1 MAYLYLD
8 PFSGLSG
15 NMLLGVLFDLG
26 LDFDQFQAELAKL
39 NVAGYHLTLEKT
51 TRSAIGGQLFGVV
64 LDDAHH
70 HADESLTAQ
79 EVAAHEHHHDTDHD
93 HAHDDELTQHR
104 DALHLHDEEETP
116 HHDDSAAASHHH
128 HGHHHGRNLQEIE
141 TIINNADLSQS
152 VKIQALGV
160 FNEIAQAEAH
170 VHQLSLDEIHFHEVG
185 ALDSIVDIVG
195 FFVGLEMM
203 GIDGIISGTLVD
215 GSGTIEVAHGT
226 MPVPVPAVMQMRQN
240 SEVPVRQRT
249 DIHTEL
255 VTPTGFAV
263 AKLAFDSFGP
273 IPDDMQIQKVGY
285 GFGTRDTGHLNALRG
300 MLLTPM
306 ASKKEVHSTSDEIVE
321 IHANVDDQTGEGL
334 GYAMDRLM
342 TAGAYD
348 AYFTPIFMKKNR
360 PAYQVTVITTSAKL
374 THMVDLLMTH
384 TTTFGVRWT
393 TMKRTTLPRKFAT
406 VTTVYGDVTLK
417 IGTFKTQNKITV
429 EYDSAA
435 VLADAHHVSLDD
447 VRRAA
452 LLAYDKEDG
461 MA

>member
-104 DALHLHDEEETP
+104 DALHLHDEEKTP

-185 ALDSIVDIVG
+185 ALDSIVD
-195 FFVGLEMM
+195 L
-203 GIDGIISGTLVD
+203 SG
-215 GSGTIEVAHGT
+215 S
-226 MPVPVPAVMQMRQN
+226 
-240 SEVPVRQRT
+240 S
-249 DIHTEL
+249 
-255 VTPTGFAV
+255 
-263 AKLAFDSFGP
+263 S
-273 IPDDMQIQKVGY
+273 
-285 GFGTRDTGHLNALRG
+285 AL
-300 MLLTPM
+300 
-306 ASKKEVHSTSDEIVE
+306 K
-321 IHANVDDQTGEGL
+321 
-334 GYAMDRLM
+334 
-342 TAGAYD
+342 
-348 AYFTPIFMKKNR
+348 
-360 PAYQVTVITTSAKL
+360 
-374 THMVDLLMTH
+374 
-384 TTTFGVRWT
+384 
-393 TMKRTTLPRKFAT
+393 
-406 VTTVYGDVTLK
+406 
-417 IGTFKTQNKITV
+417 
-429 EYDSAA
+429 
-435 VLADAHHVSLDD
+435 
-447 VRRAA
+447 
-452 LLAYDKEDG
+452 
-461 MA
+461 